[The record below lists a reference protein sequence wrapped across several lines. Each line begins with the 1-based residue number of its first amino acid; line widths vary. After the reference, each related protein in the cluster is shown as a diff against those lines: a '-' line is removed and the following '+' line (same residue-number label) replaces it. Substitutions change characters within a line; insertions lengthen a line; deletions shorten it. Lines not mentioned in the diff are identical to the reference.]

1 MMKIII
7 MVTLLCSF
15 ILSGEV
21 IQVGDVDFHYR
32 KPGKYNNASKIM
44 ILFGGR
50 NWSGDKTLASY
61 GFNDL
66 ADRHN
71 LFLLSPSFKDRNYW
85 EPMPWSGK
93 VLQEA
98 IRRLENK
105 FKLIP
110 QKVYMYGYSA
120 GGQCV
125 ALFYQWMPEQVAAW
139 GIHACG
145 VYPDVIK
152 NIKAPGMIT
161 CGTDDL
167 ERLQISR
174 YFVYR
179 YREAGGLILWKYF
192 GGTGHE
198 LSPHALQLAKIWFDD
213 ILSDK
218 RIIGYGEDDTGQVG
232 QQIETEFRNPLYSEA
247 IKELWRK

>member
-1 MMKIII
+1 MR
-7 MVTLLCSF
+7 
-15 ILSGEV
+15 G
-21 IQVGDVDFHYR
+21 
-32 KPGKYNNASKIM
+32 
-44 ILFGGR
+44 
-50 NWSGDKTLASY
+50 
-61 GFNDL
+61 
-66 ADRHN
+66 
-71 LFLLSPSFKDRNYW
+71 
-85 EPMPWSGK
+85 
-93 VLQEA
+93 
-98 IRRLENK
+98 
-105 FKLIP
+105 
-110 QKVYMYGYSA
+110 
-120 GGQCV
+120 
-125 ALFYQWMPEQVAAW
+125 LFYQWMPEQVAAW

-192 GGTGHE
+192 ESTGHE

-232 QQIETEFRNPLYSEA
+232 QHIETEFRNPLYSEA
-247 IKELWRK
+247 IKELWLK